1 MPIDEWIDGKFVKA
15 RGDFNFVEI
24 SKNISVPMIIR
35 INHEEMVIKEVIVE
49 RGACYS
55 HWEINED
62 LGEGQWFI
70 VLWGSEFKVELL
82 SNHDAS
88 CELTIDK
95 SLTLDVI
102 HRVQNYDHLG
112 FP

>member
-1 MPIDEWIDGKFVKA
+1 MKA

-55 HWEINED
+55 H
-62 LGEGQWFI
+62 
-70 VLWGSEFKVELL
+70 
-82 SNHDAS
+82 
-88 CELTIDK
+88 
-95 SLTLDVI
+95 
-102 HRVQNYDHLG
+102 
-112 FP
+112 